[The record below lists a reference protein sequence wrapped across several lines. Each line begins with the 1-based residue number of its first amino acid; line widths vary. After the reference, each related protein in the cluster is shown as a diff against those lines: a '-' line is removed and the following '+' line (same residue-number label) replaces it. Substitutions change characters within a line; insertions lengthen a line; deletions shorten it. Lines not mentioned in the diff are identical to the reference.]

1 MEEGEQKMEEE
12 RKEEEEKME
21 EKKEKAEN
29 KLAVASL
36 PLPPHDPSS
45 PIGEK
50 PRNSAAECVKR
61 LQFKCVTYKL
71 NRLFPMV
78 SDSSQTGQLEP

>member
-1 MEEGEQKMEEE
+1 MEEE
-12 RKEEEEKME
+12 RKEEEEKIE

-50 PRNSAAECVKR
+50 PRNSAAVCV
-61 LQFKCVTYKL
+61 
-71 NRLFPMV
+71 
-78 SDSSQTGQLEP
+78 